1 MLFRF
6 CGFSE
11 IVRDLSELLS
21 PFYLLVLL
29 LESTMSKRVT
39 PEIETFARIR
49 VVGVGGSGCNA
60 INHMI
65 ASKVKGVEFVA
76 VNTDAQDLHRSLA
89 KRKIHIGKNLTRGL
103 GAGMN
108 PDIGRRAAEE
118 TRQEIQEA
126 LQGSDMVFITCGMG
140 GGTGTGAS
148 ATVAKIAK
156 ELGALTVAVVTRP
169 FAFEGA
175 QRNMIADKGL
185 EDLKKEVDA
194 YLVIPN
200 DKLLAIVEAQTS
212 AKNAFALCDE
222 ILRQAVEGVSDIIT
236 TPGEINTDF
245 NDIKTIMEG
254 AGPALMGIGIA
265 DGDNRARDAAAQ
277 AVNSPLLDVS
287 ITGAKGILF
296 VVAGADDLGILEV
309 QEAAKVISESVDK
322 SAKVIFGIM
331 RDEKLK
337 KGQIR
342 IIVIA
347 TGFPEGVS
355 GTNGLGIE
363 RSLFAME
370 PKDQQDTRGKIYNDS
385 MHREAPEVSQSAP
398 LPEPVRENIRE
409 EAEIPASNVQNRMER
424 DEPIVTAQ
432 PRRIDN
438 EPIKPPP
445 VEDEDDT
452 WGAIPSFLRRHKK

>member
-1 MLFRF
+1 
-6 CGFSE
+6 
-11 IVRDLSELLS
+11 
-21 PFYLLVLL
+21 
-29 LESTMSKRVT
+29 MSKRVT

-65 ASKVKGVEFVA
+65 NSKVKGVEFVA

-108 PDIGRRAAEE
+108 PDLGRRAAEE

-175 QRNMIADKGL
+175 QRNMIAEKGL
-185 EDLKKEVDA
+185 ADLKKEVDA

-200 DKLLAIVEAQTS
+200 DKLLSIVEANMS
-212 AKNAFALCDE
+212 AKNAFALADE

-265 DGDNRARDAAAQ
+265 DGDNRAKEAAAL

-287 ITGAKGILF
+287 INGAKGILF

-347 TGFPEGVS
+347 TGFPEGEGNNS
-355 GTNGLGIE
+355 SAGIE

-370 PKDQQDTRGKIYNDS
+370 PKEQQETKAGIFGSVGR
-385 MHREAPEVSQSAP
+385 REEPRREEP
-398 LPEPVRENIRE
+398 LPEPIRENIRE
-409 EAEIPASNVQNRMER
+409 EAETPAPVRQRE
-424 DEPIVTAQ
+424 EPVVTAQ

-438 EPIKPPP
+438 EMITPP
-445 VEDEDDT
+445 VVDEEDDT

>member
-1 MLFRF
+1 
-6 CGFSE
+6 
-11 IVRDLSELLS
+11 
-21 PFYLLVLL
+21 
-29 LESTMSKRVT
+29 MSKRVE
-39 PEIETFARIR
+39 PEVETFARIR

-60 INHMI
+60 VNHMVN
-65 ASKVKGVEFVA
+65 SKVKGVEFIA
-76 VNTDAQDLHRSLA
+76 VNSDAQDLHRSLA

-103 GAGMN
+103 GTGMN
-108 PDIGRRAAEE
+108 PELGKRAAEE

-140 GGTGTGAS
+140 GGTGTGA
-148 ATVAKIAK
+148 APVVARIAK
-156 ELGALTVAVVTRP
+156 EIGALTVAVVTRP
-169 FAFEGA
+169 FMFEGMHRKELA
-175 QRNMIADKGL
+175 ERGL
-185 EDLKKEVDA
+185 MELKKEVDA
-194 YLVIPN
+194 FIVIPN

-212 AKNAFALCDE
+212 AKSAFAMADE

-245 NDIKTIMEG
+245 NDIKAIMEG

-265 DGDNRARDAAAQ
+265 DGDRRAQDAAAQ

-287 ITGAKGILF
+287 ITGAKGVLF

-309 QEAAKVISESVDK
+309 QEAAKVVSDSVDP

-347 TGFPEGVS
+347 TGFPEGD
-355 GTNGLGIE
+355 NGDGSQGGIE
-363 RSLFAME
+363 RSLFAMAPAE
-370 PKDQQDTRGKIYNDS
+370 QEETRGKIYND
-385 MHREAPEVSQSAP
+385 MGRREEPAPAP
-398 LPEPVRENIRE
+398 LPEPVVEEPKVEKRRE
-409 EAEIPASNVQNRMER
+409 EPL
-424 DEPIVTAQ
+424 VTAQ
-432 PRRIDN
+432 PQRRE
-438 EPIKPPP
+438 EPAVAKTVTPPSAQNAAT
-445 VEDEDDT
+445 EDEDEA

>member
-1 MLFRF
+1 
-6 CGFSE
+6 
-11 IVRDLSELLS
+11 
-21 PFYLLVLL
+21 
-29 LESTMSKRVT
+29 MSKRVT

-49 VVGVGGSGCNA
+49 VVGCGGSGGNA
-60 INHMI
+60 VNHMI
-65 ASKVKGVEFVA
+65 SSKVRGVEFVA
-76 VNTDAQDLHRSLA
+76 INTDAQDLHRSLA
-89 KRKIHIGKNLTRGL
+89 KRKIHIGKNLTKGL

-108 PDIGRRAAEE
+108 PDLGRRAADE

-148 ATVAKIAK
+148 AVVAKIAK
-156 ELGALTVAVVTRP
+156 ELGALTVAVVTKP

-175 QRNMIADKGL
+175 QRTDIAEKGL
-185 EDLKKEVDA
+185 AELKREVDA
-194 YLVIPN
+194 YLIIPN
-200 DKLLAIVEAQTS
+200 DKLLSIVEATTS
-212 AKNAFALCDE
+212 AKQAFALADE

-245 NDIKTIMEG
+245 NDIKAIMEG

-296 VVAGADDLGILEV
+296 VVAGSEDLGILEV
-309 QEAAKVISESVDK
+309 QEAAKVIGESVDK
-322 SAKVIFGIM
+322 TAKVIFGIM

-347 TGFPEGVS
+347 TGFPEAAG
-355 GTNGLGIE
+355 GEMAPTGFE
-363 RSLFAME
+363 RSLFAMP
-370 PKDQQDTRGKIYNDS
+370 PKEQEETRGSIFND
-385 MHREAPEVSQSAP
+385 MLGGRKEEPAPAPVAEEEP
-398 LPEPVRENIRE
+398 LPVRKERE
-409 EAEIPASNVQNRMER
+409 
-424 DEPIVTAQ
+424 EPIVTAT
-432 PRRIDN
+432 PRSVDSVR
-438 EPIKPPP
+438 P
-445 VEDEDDT
+445 VAPVVDEEDEA

>member
-1 MLFRF
+1 
-6 CGFSE
+6 
-11 IVRDLSELLS
+11 
-21 PFYLLVLL
+21 
-29 LESTMSKRVT
+29 MSKRVE
-39 PEIETFARIR
+39 PEVETFARIR
-49 VVGVGGSGCNA
+49 VVGCGGSGNNA
-60 INHMI
+60 VNHMI
-65 ASKVKGVEFVA
+65 NSKVKGVEFIA
-76 VNTDAQDLHRSLA
+76 INTDAQDLHRSLA
-89 KRKIHIGKNLTRGL
+89 KRKIHIGKNLTKGL

-108 PDIGRRAAEE
+108 PELGRRAAEE

-148 ATVAKIAK
+148 AIVAKIAK
-156 ELGALTVAVVTRP
+156 EIGALTVAVVTKP
-169 FAFEGA
+169 FSFEGL
-175 QRNMIADKGL
+175 QRKEIAERGL
-185 EDLKKEVDA
+185 ADLKKEVDA
-194 YLVIPN
+194 FIVIPN

-212 AKNAFALCDE
+212 AKSAFALADE

-245 NDIKTIMEG
+245 NDIKAIMEG

-265 DGDNRARDAAAQ
+265 DGDRRAQDAAAQ

-287 ITGAKGILF
+287 ITGAKGVLF

-309 QEAAKVISESVDK
+309 QEAAKVVSDSVDK

-347 TGFPEGVS
+347 TGFPEGEGDS
-355 GTNGLGIE
+355 QQGGIE

-370 PKDQQDTRGKIYNDS
+370 PVQQEETRGKIFNEV
-385 MHREAPEVSQSAP
+385 RTAAPAPEKREEPIFAP
-398 LPEPVRENIRE
+398 APAPEPLRKE
-409 EAEIPASNVQNRMER
+409 
-424 DEPIVTAQ
+424 EPIVTAMPK
-432 PRRIDN
+432 PREEN
-438 EPIKPPP
+438 VVPPSARP
-445 VEDEDDT
+445 QAAPEEEDEA